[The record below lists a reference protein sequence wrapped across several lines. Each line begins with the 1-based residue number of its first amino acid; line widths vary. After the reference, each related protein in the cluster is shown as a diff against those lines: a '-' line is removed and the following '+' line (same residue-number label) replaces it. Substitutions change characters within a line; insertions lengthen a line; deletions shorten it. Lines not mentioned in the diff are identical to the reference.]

1 MFVRRRKI
9 VRTMLRAINDRP
21 YKRNSSKRRRG
32 DSIFRFASRHTCFA
46 SMRSPVKPNG
56 KNKQNSGAPTPTHIV
71 GTGVLDC
78 PFRYESKF
86 FPRRTVEDACPY
98 RGLDDFRSFVRSRR
112 MVRTMKRTVRQL
124 VARTPC
130 PYRGLDDFRLF
141 VRRRKVVRTRRR
153 TPHPSA
159 FGCHLPPP
167 GKALGKCGQRCGRS
181 MIAPTG
187 NDKVLLFL

>member
-1 MFVRRRKI
+1 MLFSGRRRRRPLPRYRETVLFFSAKGLCEHNTGGASPSPAEIDGDRLFVRRRKI
-9 VRTMLRAINDRP
+9 VRTMLGAINDRP

-98 RGLDDFRSFVRSRR
+98 NVCGGRCAAVLFCSRR
-112 MVRTMKRTVRQL
+112 
-124 VARTPC
+124 
-130 PYRGLDDFRLF
+130 LF
-141 VRRRKVVRTRRR
+141 YAGDQWS
-153 TPHPSA
+153 P
-159 FGCHLPPP
+159 L
-167 GKALGKCGQRCGRS
+167 RCG
-181 MIAPTG
+181 TKY
-187 NDKVLLFL
+187 NL

>member
-1 MFVRRRKI
+1 MFSRVVEGADPYRGIEKPFISSPPNGCANITREEQAPPLPRWREIRSFVRSRKI
-9 VRTMLRAINDRP
+9 VRTTMRATNGRP

-86 FPRRTVEDACPY
+86 FPRRTV
-98 RGLDDFRSFVRSRR
+98 
-112 MVRTMKRTVRQL
+112 RQL

-130 PYRGLDDFRLF
+130 PYNKWGIWCAAILF
-141 VRRRKVVRTRRR
+141 VLAVC
-153 TPHPSA
+153 
-159 FGCHLPPP
+159 F
-167 GKALGKCGQRCGRS
+167 
-181 MIAPTG
+181 
-187 NDKVLLFL
+187 